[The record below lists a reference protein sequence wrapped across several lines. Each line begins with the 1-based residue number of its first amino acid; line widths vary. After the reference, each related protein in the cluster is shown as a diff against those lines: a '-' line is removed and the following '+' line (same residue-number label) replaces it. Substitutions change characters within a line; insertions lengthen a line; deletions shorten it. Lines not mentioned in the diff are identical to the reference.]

1 MGPDIGFDKECTV
14 CWKEDIMCTK
24 EHSVFIFLQSQTIN
38 NVGYFAV
45 GEDEIT
51 SAPCEEAHCEV
62 GQFVPCSSAT
72 QRRMNIGKTRVCAP
86 AKKMILFILLQSVK
100 NGNNVQSDLCIFLP
114 A

>member
-51 SAPCEEAHCEV
+51 SAPCEEAHYEV

-72 QRRMNIGKTRVCAP
+72 QRRMNIGKTRVCAA
-86 AKKMILFILLQSVK
+86 AKKNDSVYSSS
-100 NGNNVQSDLCIFLP
+100 VC
-114 A
+114 